1 MRLTPQGKTLCMS
14 MTHIRVSLHPP
25 AGTGCYDAEFQVG
38 TRAIDS
44 LAQAEEL
51 QNIGIEPLRL
61 HGL

>member
-1 MRLTPQGKTLCMS
+1 MS